1 MARTLPF
8 ILQLQA
14 TPGINTITE
23 YITPKWV
30 VTNTVEQVYGDT
42 SKVTEE
48 KVQLYFDMT
57 LREGNR
63 GANNYRLSQPS
74 DLSLLPKLSE
84 LNIPTLILWGEK
96 DTWILPKYA
105 NLLKERIPNSS
116 VIMYPD
122 LGHVPMEEAPQRTVN
137 DVIAFIGKKP
147 MNTLSAAPP
156 AAPPVALI
164 TGASQRLGAATA
176 KQLHLQGY
184 NVVIHYRHSSI
195 EAMALTDQLNQVR
208 DNSCIYLQA
217 DLNKQNDIQQLCQQ
231 SVQHW
236 QRLDLLVN
244 NASSFFPTPIGE
256 TSTEHWDDLFA
267 SNCKAPFFLSQEL
280 APTLAKHQGNIVNM
294 IDIHASAPLKNH
306 SIYCMAKSALQMM
319 TLSLAKELA
328 LTSVLTVLHPAP
340 FFGLNLKPI

>member
-1 MARTLPF
+1 
-8 ILQLQA
+8 
-14 TPGINTITE
+14 
-23 YITPKWV
+23 
-30 VTNTVEQVYGDT
+30 
-42 SKVTEE
+42 
-48 KVQLYFDMT
+48 
-57 LREGNR
+57 
-63 GANNYRLSQPS
+63 
-74 DLSLLPKLSE
+74 
-84 LNIPTLILWGEK
+84 
-96 DTWILPKYA
+96 
-105 NLLKERIPNSS
+105 
-116 VIMYPD
+116 
-122 LGHVPMEEAPQRTVN
+122 
-137 DVIAFIGKKP
+137 

-156 AAPPVALI
+156 AAPPVTLI

-208 DNSCIYLQA
+208 DNSCICLQA

-328 LTSVLTVLHPAP
+328 PNIRVNGVAPGAILWPKPEADMTTEEKSNILSGIPLERLGTLDDIAKTIVFLATSPYITGQIIAVD
-340 FFGLNLKPI
+340 GGRSI